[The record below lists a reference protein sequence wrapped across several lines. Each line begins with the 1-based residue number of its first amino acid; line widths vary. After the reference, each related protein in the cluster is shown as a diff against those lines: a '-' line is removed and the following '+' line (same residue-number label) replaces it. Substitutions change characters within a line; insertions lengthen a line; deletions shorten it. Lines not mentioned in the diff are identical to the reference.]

1 MSDLSSIEKLKFEKL
16 FGMNSGYVIDFSN
29 RTFEQ
34 FVLEHTGVE
43 IYDEKY
49 NYGSGS
55 KANRLRAFWD
65 KEPNFLVAKFLEQ
78 LLNYWAS
85 TNKINRLVPESNPKA
100 EYYDACLKILER
112 LKKDSPIENIDVI
125 MPNSDDETFSLLA
138 KSIRESIE
146 NNEPA
151 GALDRLH
158 TFVVKHIREL
168 SEKHSISYDKK
179 VPLHSLFGGYVKFLK
194 ENNLIESEMTE
205 RILKSSISVL
215 EAFNGVRNNQSFA
228 HDNPILNDNESVLI
242 FNNIS
247 NTIRFINAI
256 EKKIADQCARGDDRE
271 VEWTD
276 IPFSDEEVEAAGDE
290 WIQMEVDR
298 IRGK

>member
-1 MSDLSSIEKLKFEKL
+1 
-16 FGMNSGYVIDFSN
+16 MNSGYVIDFSN

>member
-112 LKKDSPIENIDVI
+112 LK
-125 MPNSDDETFSLLA
+125 TSL
-138 KSIRESIE
+138 R
-146 NNEPA
+146 
-151 GALDRLH
+151 
-158 TFVVKHIREL
+158 
-168 SEKHSISYDKK
+168 
-179 VPLHSLFGGYVKFLK
+179 
-194 ENNLIESEMTE
+194 
-205 RILKSSISVL
+205 
-215 EAFNGVRNNQSFA
+215 
-228 HDNPILNDNESVLI
+228 
-242 FNNIS
+242 
-247 NTIRFINAI
+247 
-256 EKKIADQCARGDDRE
+256 
-271 VEWTD
+271 
-276 IPFSDEEVEAAGDE
+276 
-290 WIQMEVDR
+290 
-298 IRGK
+298 

>member
-1 MSDLSSIEKLKFEKL
+1 M
-16 FGMNSGYVIDFSN
+16 
-29 RTFEQ
+29 
-34 FVLEHTGVE
+34 
-43 IYDEKY
+43 
-49 NYGSGS
+49 
-55 KANRLRAFWD
+55 
-65 KEPNFLVAKFLEQ
+65 
-78 LLNYWAS
+78 
-85 TNKINRLVPESNPKA
+85 VPESNPKA

>member
-112 LKKDSPIENIDVI
+112 MKKDSPIENIDVI

-215 EAFNGVRNNQSFA
+215 EAFNGVRNN
-228 HDNPILNDNESVLI
+228 
-242 FNNIS
+242 
-247 NTIRFINAI
+247 
-256 EKKIADQCARGDDRE
+256 
-271 VEWTD
+271 
-276 IPFSDEEVEAAGDE
+276 
-290 WIQMEVDR
+290 
-298 IRGK
+298 